1 MAKEKNLGKLKS
13 RFEVRGGIINEF
25 NFHQNQGAMTEED
38 RDRFA
43 RQEEETALREGE
55 GAQQPQTEAERIE
68 QLMAASHEKAEKN
81 LRKKEKQSG
90 AKKSAGKKG
99 AGKKSAVGAK
109 KSTGKKAAAKKTT
122 KPGKGPAKKSGGKS
136 AAGKGGGKKSATKK
150 SAAKKQGGRGR

>member
-90 AKKSAGKKG
+90 AKKG
-99 AGKKSAVGAK
+99 AGKKSAVSAK

-136 AAGKGGGKKSATKK
+136 AAGKGGSKK